1 MLTITDVVLSSDRK
15 QAKVYLS
22 FYGVKKDSDTIT
34 NAINDN
40 AYRFQSLLGSSLKL
54 KRTPVLKFFK
64 KGHFDDSLNPFKMQI
79 LRPKNYIP
87 VNGILLLDKGSDM
100 TSNTALQLVKNV
112 YKAKKAGHTGTLDF
126 LASGLLPICF
136 GEATKVSQFIL
147 NSDKTYYAEIL
158 FGYQSATGD
167 LNGAITKD
175 IKEKKFSTFELLSVL
190 ASFKGEYKQIPPMY
204 SAIKIKG
211 TSLYKLAKE
220 GKNIERKSRQV
231 TIFKISLIEYDYP
244 IAKIIVKCS
253 KGTYIRQ
260 LAEDI
265 GLLLNSKAC
274 LYRLRRLSSGPFH
287 IDSAIKLKT
296 LICKAKDDDLALAKL
311 LISPDLALLEL
322 PQLNLSEDDANKLNQ
337 GQRLNIK
344 NQTKP
349 GLIRLYDHRG
359 SFFAV
364 GEASEDGLLKTKR
377 ILNV

>member
-1 MLTITDVVLSSDRK
+1 M
-15 QAKVYLS
+15 Q
-22 FYGVKKDSDTIT
+22 
-34 NAINDN
+34 
-40 AYRFQSLLGSSLKL
+40 
-54 KRTPVLKFFK
+54 
-64 KGHFDDSLNPFKMQI
+64 NPFKMQI

-147 NSDKTYYAEIL
+147 NSDKTYFAEIL

-337 GQRLNIK
+337 GQRLKLK